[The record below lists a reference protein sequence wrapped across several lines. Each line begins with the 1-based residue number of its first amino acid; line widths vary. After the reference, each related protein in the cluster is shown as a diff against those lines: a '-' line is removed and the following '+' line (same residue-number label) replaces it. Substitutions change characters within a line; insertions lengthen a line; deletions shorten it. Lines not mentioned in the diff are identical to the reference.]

1 MLDIPNKTNGN
12 MKQEIKFTLNRKP
25 ISLSVEE
32 DRPLLTVI
40 RTDLVLTGTKYGCG
54 LGHCGACTVLINK
67 EPVRSCMVTA
77 DFVNGKDVVTVEG
90 LAQDGPLHPVQQAF
104 VDKDALQCGYCT
116 PGMIMNACGL
126 LFENPEP
133 SRSDIIDRME
143 ENFCRC
149 GAYNRIIEAIQLAA
163 KKMKGGMQL

>member
-1 MLDIPNKTNGN
+1 
-12 MKQEIKFTLNRKP
+12 
-25 ISLSVEE
+25 
-32 DRPLLTVI
+32 
-40 RTDLVLTGTKYGCG
+40 
-54 LGHCGACTVLINK
+54 
-67 EPVRSCMVTA
+67 MVTA
-77 DFVNGKDVVTVEG
+77 DFVNGKDVVTIEG
-90 LAQDGPLHPVQQAF
+90 LARDGQLHPVQQAF

-126 LFENPEP
+126 LHENPEP

-163 KKMKGGMQL
+163 KNMKGGMQL